1 MVNYREILRLR
12 SLGYS
17 ITQIAAAVHSS
28 RSTIRDVY
36 QRADQHDISWQ
47 LSDETNAKSSFVP
60 PCTKQV
66 FMKYYSATMNDA
78 NYWTK
83 VDAEGYMKDIEHC
96 VKKLEE

>member
-1 MVNYREILRLR
+1 MDSSTNR
-12 SLGYS
+12 SYGNALFPGKRRV
-17 ITQIAAAVHSS
+17 IIGKDKGLAIA
-28 RSTIRDVY
+28 IPK
-36 QRADQHDISWQ
+36 ISKDGKFQ